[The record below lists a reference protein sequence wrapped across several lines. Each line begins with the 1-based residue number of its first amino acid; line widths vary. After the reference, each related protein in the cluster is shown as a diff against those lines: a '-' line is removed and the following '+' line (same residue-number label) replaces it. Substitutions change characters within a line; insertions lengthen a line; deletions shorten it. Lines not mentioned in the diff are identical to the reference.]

1 MDRSGFVDWTFY
13 NITSGAYLPGR
24 GGGTVSQHGYCA
36 NISWSDVQPDELV
49 FYSADVHVG
58 IVGGKDT
65 AGNLLI
71 VHCSGDY
78 EWRSHYRLGRI
89 HRCGKIRLLYGLK
102 CIS

>member
-58 IVGGKDT
+58 IVGGKD
-65 AGNLLI
+65 ADGNLLI
-71 VHCSGDY
+71 VHCSGGANGVVITGSAGFTSVARPDCFAN
-78 EWRSHYRLGRI
+78 ES
-89 HRCGKIRLLYGLK
+89 
-102 CIS
+102 